1 MDHTENDDEPKAEI
15 TRCIC
20 GHEELQP
27 SQIHNLHRQR
37 KNFDPDFFIQCDNC
51 HVWQHGYCVGIAND
65 QEAPEGYYCE
75 KCRPDYHVIVVRPSG
90 RTSKYSPQEYSDEED
105 DEENKPQPPK
115 ESVREERASRQRK
128 EKEVT
133 VQEPGHDEPSRTA
146 SNNNNGSSR
155 RDRKRRLTVNS
166 TRDEAAYEET
176 LRRVLEESVHDDE
189 HRDAKSAPEGTK
201 GEAASFA
208 ASAPTVS
215 TSSSRSKKRRTDSP
229 SGSDESTKTSASSN
243 KRAAKNSN
251 NSSNSK
257 QISTSAT
264 SHAALSSGKGST
276 AGTAAALAAPASPS
290 TQTAT
295 SKKPEKRK
303 RRHNASDDQSAASS
317 QSHPS
322 AASGKSYIDKPSK
335 PRIPQSRISIPE
347 MQKRVAAI
355 LEFIA
360 RTRIDLDVEERE
372 RRQLLDIRLVRY
384 RQLYNPENSE
394 ADSDR
399 TVSSKSNGSVTVNSR
414 PKTEEDSHFN
424 NPKFGSLVDGFTK
437 SLALMDTLTAK
448 LSDWEQ
454 RYGSYGK

>member
-1 MDHTENDDEPKAEI
+1 MDPTVTDDEPKAEI

-27 SQIHNLHRQR
+27 GQIHNLHRQR

-51 HVWQHGYCVGIAND
+51 HVWQHGYCVGILND

-90 RTSKYSPQEYSDEED
+90 RTSKYSPQEYSDEE
-105 DEENKPQPPK
+105 EEEEVKAPPPK
-115 ESVREERASRQRK
+115 EKEFTREERASRQRK

-133 VQEPGHDEPSRTA
+133 LQEPDQEEPSRTA
-146 SNNNNGSSR
+146 NSSSAAASR

-189 HRDAKSAPEGTK
+189 HRDAKAALEAIKS
-201 GEAASFA
+201 EAASA
-208 ASAPTVS
+208 TTALAPPATS
-215 TSSSRSKKRRTDSP
+215 TTSTRNRKRRTDSP
-229 SGSDESTKTSASSN
+229 SGSDESTRTSASFS
-243 KRAAKNSN
+243 KRATKASNGNSN
-251 NSSNSK
+251 NNGNSK
-257 QISTSAT
+257 QASTPVTTTPS
-264 SHAALSSGKGST
+264 SVKGVAAV
-276 AGTAAALAAPASPS
+276 AAPASPS
-290 TQTAT
+290 PQAAI
-295 SKKPEKRK
+295 SKKSEKRK
-303 RRHNASDDQSAASS
+303 RRHNASDDHSGRATSLLHTSGATTS
-317 QSHPS
+317 
-322 AASGKSYIDKPSK
+322 ASGKSYIDKPSK

-360 RTRIDLDVEERE
+360 RTRLDLAAEERE

-384 RQLYNPENSE
+384 NQLYKPGPTEGSGANGT
-394 ADSDR
+394 A
-399 TVSSKSNGSVTVNSR
+399 SSNLD
-414 PKTEEDSHFN
+414 PDQDSHLN
-424 NPKFGSLVDGFTK
+424 DPKFGGLVNGFSK

-454 RYGSYGK
+454 RYGAYDK